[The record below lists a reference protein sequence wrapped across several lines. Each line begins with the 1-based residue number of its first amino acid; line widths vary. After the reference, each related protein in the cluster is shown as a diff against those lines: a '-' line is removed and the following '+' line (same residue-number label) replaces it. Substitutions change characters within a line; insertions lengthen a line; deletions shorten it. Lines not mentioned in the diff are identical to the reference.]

1 MCALSAFHHSESNR
15 AKASDEQ
22 SCALRRASS
31 VVRRARHTNAA
42 QRNARNDRETKR
54 SEHSDAS
61 VASRRV
67 AHHCVCSTLHSSSI
81 PGTCCF
87 VSGRHGTSNAPVPL
101 LTGSEISAATE
112 LYFESAEHKSAE
124 FLSFT
129 LQRVASVASN
139 SRSSNEARR
148 EATRRS
154 CGGRGIRAPKRVYT
168 VMYYSLV
175 ELSLV

>member
-1 MCALSAFHHSESNR
+1 MSR
-15 AKASDEQ
+15 A
-22 SCALRRASS
+22 
-31 VVRRARHTNAA
+31 ARYGAPA
-42 QRNARNDRETKR
+42 VL
-54 SEHSDAS
+54 SDARDTRTQRS
-61 VASRRV
+61 ATHATIAKRNEAKTRTRAARRV
-67 AHHCVCSTLHSSSI
+67 APRPASLRVHSSSI

-87 VSGRHGTSNAPVPL
+87 VSGRHGTSNAPVPLPL

-154 CGGRGIRAPKRVYT
+154 CGGRGIRAPKRA
-168 VMYYSLV
+168 SIL
-175 ELSLV
+175 